1 MENKAEMNATEEST
15 VTGET
20 PVSTAADGVSE
31 TLGPETAGEGAALR
45 KEEEIEAVT
54 KEAPESEPGPNAIQ
68 AMEAKLAETE
78 VALKTAT
85 DRYMRTVAEL
95 DNFKKRTARETEEFR
110 KYANTALVQKLLP
123 ALDNMERAMDSAGS
137 PAAGASAILEGLR
150 MTLADILKVFGE
162 FHVKPVEA
170 EGKPFDPVYHMAV
183 AHEETDAADPDTV
196 IRVFQKGYI
205 MHDRLIRPAM
215 VSVAKARTVPAEQDG
230 NSAAE

>member
-1 MENKAEMNATEEST
+1 
-15 VTGET
+15 
-20 PVSTAADGVSE
+20 
-31 TLGPETAGEGAALR
+31 
-45 KEEEIEAVT
+45 
-54 KEAPESEPGPNAIQ
+54 
-68 AMEAKLAETE
+68 
-78 VALKTAT
+78 
-85 DRYMRTVAEL
+85 
-95 DNFKKRTARETEEFR
+95 
-110 KYANTALVQKLLP
+110 
-123 ALDNMERAMDSAGS
+123 MERAMDSAGS

>member
-1 MENKAEMNATEEST
+1 MEKKAEANATEDTTEAQ
-15 VTGET
+15 VPPADTGNNGKTET
-20 PVSTAADGVSE
+20 PGMPSSE
-31 TLGPETAGEGAALR
+31 AAGEACCETGAGAMSPEPEVAPDAMKVL
-45 KEEEIEAVT
+45 EAR
-54 KEAPESEPGPNAIQ
+54 
-68 AMEAKLAETE
+68 LAEAE
-78 VALKTAT
+78 AGLKTAN
-85 DRYMRTVAEL
+85 DRYLRTVAEL

-123 ALDNMERAMDSAGS
+123 SLDNMERAMDSAGS
-137 PAAGASAILEGLR
+137 AEAGTTVILDGLR

-162 FHVKPVEA
+162 FHVKAIDA
-170 EGKPFDPVYHMAV
+170 EGKVFDPVYHMAV